1 MPSSIPY
8 SGNPLD
14 RVSHLRRDRDWLQA
28 RLSDPQSRFLPFWR
42 QQVLVKS
49 EPALAWARSD
59 LCAQMDQGTGA
70 VLLGVDAGVAHFAV
84 DVSALE
90 IPLETLGLAGSADFK
105 EPHAVVSALSP
116 GDAAIV
122 AQGRGMLTWHARQ
135 RFCGVC
141 GGTTS
146 VKEAGYMRECDACDA
161 EHFPRTDPVVIMLTH
176 HGERCLL
183 GRQAMF
189 PKGMWSTLA
198 GFVEPGESLEEAVR
212 REVSEE
218 SGIEVGAVRYHASQP
233 WPFPANLMIGCMAEA
248 KTTDITVDRD
258 ELEDARWFTRGELA
272 KAIHEPAKSPDLFV
286 PPPMAIGHHLI
297 QDWMEM
303 RES

>member
-1 MPSSIPY
+1 MPSPIPY

-14 RVSHLRRDRDWLQA
+14 RVSHLRRDGAWLEA
-28 RLSDPQSRFLPFWR
+28 RLNDPESRFLPFWR

-59 LCAQMDQGTGA
+59 LCARVNPDAGPI
-70 VLLGVDAGVAHFAV
+70 LLGMGGGVAHFAI

-90 IPLETLGLAGSADFK
+90 TPLETLGLAGAAEFK
-105 EPHAVVSALSP
+105 EPHAVVSALPAS
-116 GDAAIV
+116 DAAIV
-122 AQGRGMLTWHARQ
+122 AQGRGMLIWHGRH

-141 GGTTS
+141 GEPTS

-176 HGERCLL
+176 QRDRCLL

-212 REVSEE
+212 REVAEE
-218 SGIEVGAVRYHASQP
+218 SGIEVGDVRYHASQP

-248 KTTDITVDRD
+248 RTTDITVDRD

-272 KAIHEPAKSPDLFV
+272 RAILEPAQSSDLFV

-297 QDWMEM
+297 RDWVDGNE
-303 RES
+303 R